1 MKLYGGICR
10 FRETSLE
17 EAFCN
22 LFIVGK
28 NARAYGF

>member
-1 MKLYGGICR
+1 MEESVDSGK
-10 FRETSLE
+10 TSLE